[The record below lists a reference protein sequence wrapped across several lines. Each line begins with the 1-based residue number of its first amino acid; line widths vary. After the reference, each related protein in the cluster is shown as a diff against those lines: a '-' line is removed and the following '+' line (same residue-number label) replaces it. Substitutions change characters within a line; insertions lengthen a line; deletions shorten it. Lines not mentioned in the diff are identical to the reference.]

1 MLFSTVALSVILSFL
16 VTERTG
22 LLTGGM
28 VSAGYLAFY
37 FSEPMRI
44 LSTFLLSALIALILR
59 LSREFLILYG
69 RRRFMLSI
77 LLSILFV
84 YALEKAYFIMS
95 PLSLDLRVIGYIIPG
110 LIANDME
117 KQGIIRTSL
126 ALIIVTA
133 LVKLLDI
140 LGGLLAN
147 IGL

>member
-16 VTERTG
+16 VTELTG

-44 LSTFLLSALIALILR
+44 LSTFLLSALIALSLR
-59 LSREFLILYG
+59 RSREFLILYG

-84 YALEKAYFIMS
+84 YALEKAYFILS

-133 LVKLLDI
+133 LVKLISI
-140 LGGLLAN
+140 LGGLL
-147 IGL
+147 

>member
-16 VTERTG
+16 VTELTG

-37 FSEPMRI
+37 FSEPMRL

-84 YALEKAYFIMS
+84 YALEKAYFILS

-133 LVKLLDI
+133 LVKLLSI
-140 LGGLLAN
+140 LGGLL
-147 IGL
+147 

>member
-16 VTERTG
+16 VTELTG

-69 RRRFMLSI
+69 RRRFTLSI

-84 YALEKAYFIMS
+84 YALEKAYFILS

-133 LVKLLDI
+133 LVKLLSI
-140 LGGLLAN
+140 LGGLL
-147 IGL
+147 

>member
-16 VTERTG
+16 VTELTG

-44 LSTFLLSALIALILR
+44 LSTFLLSVLIALILR

-133 LVKLLDI
+133 LVKLLSI
-140 LGGLLAN
+140 LGGLL
-147 IGL
+147 

>member
-16 VTERTG
+16 VTELTG

-44 LSTFLLSALIALILR
+44 LSTFLLSVLIALILR

-84 YALEKAYFIMS
+84 YALEKTYFILS

-117 KQGIIRTSL
+117 KQGVFRTSL

-133 LVKLLDI
+133 LVKLLSI
-140 LGGLLAN
+140 LGGLL
-147 IGL
+147 

>member
-16 VTERTG
+16 VTELTG

-44 LSTFLLSALIALILR
+44 LSTFLLSTLIALILR

-133 LVKLLDI
+133 LVKLLSI
-140 LGGLLAN
+140 LG
-147 IGL
+147 

>member
-16 VTERTG
+16 VTELTG

-84 YALEKAYFIMS
+84 YALAKAYFILS

-133 LVKLLDI
+133 LVKLLSI
-140 LGGLLAN
+140 LGGLL
-147 IGL
+147 

>member
-16 VTERTG
+16 VTELTG

-44 LSTFLLSALIALILR
+44 LSTYLLSALIALILR

-126 ALIIVTA
+126 ALIIVIA
-133 LVKLLDI
+133 LVKLLSI
-140 LGGLLAN
+140 LGGLL
-147 IGL
+147 

>member
-16 VTERTG
+16 VTELTG

-84 YALEKAYFIMS
+84 YALAPPHFIMS

-133 LVKLLDI
+133 LVKLLSI
-140 LGGLLAN
+140 LGGLL
-147 IGL
+147 

>member
-16 VTERTG
+16 VTELTG

-77 LLSILFV
+77 LLSILLV
-84 YALEKAYFIMS
+84 YALEKAYCILS

-133 LVKLLDI
+133 LVKLLSI
-140 LGGLLAN
+140 LGGLL
-147 IGL
+147 

>member
-16 VTERTG
+16 VTELTG

-95 PLSLDLRVIGYIIPG
+95 PLSLHLRVIGYIIPG

-133 LVKLLDI
+133 LVKLLSI
-140 LGGLLAN
+140 LGGLL
-147 IGL
+147 

>member
-16 VTERTG
+16 VTELTG

-84 YALEKAYFIMS
+84 YALEKAYFILS

-133 LVKLLDI
+133 LVKLLSI
-140 LGGLLAN
+140 LGRLL
-147 IGL
+147 

>member
-16 VTERTG
+16 VTELTG

-84 YALEKAYFIMS
+84 SALEKAYFIMS

-133 LVKLLDI
+133 LVKLLSI
-140 LGGLLAN
+140 LGGLL
-147 IGL
+147 

>member
-16 VTERTG
+16 VTELTG

-44 LSTFLLSALIALILR
+44 LSTFHLSALIALILR

-133 LVKLLDI
+133 LVKLLSI
-140 LGGLLAN
+140 LGGLL
-147 IGL
+147 

>member
-1 MLFSTVALSVILSFL
+1 MLFPTVALSVILSFL
-16 VTERTG
+16 VTELTG

-133 LVKLLDI
+133 LVKLLSI
-140 LGGLLAN
+140 LGGLL
-147 IGL
+147 

>member
-16 VTERTG
+16 VTELTG

-44 LSTFLLSALIALILR
+44 LSTFLLSALIAIILR

-133 LVKLLDI
+133 LVKLLSI
-140 LGGLLAN
+140 LGGLL
-147 IGL
+147 

>member
-1 MLFSTVALSVILSFL
+1 MLFSSVALSVILSFL
-16 VTERTG
+16 VTELTG

-84 YALEKAYFIMS
+84 YALEKAYFILS

-133 LVKLLDI
+133 LVKLLSI
-140 LGGLLAN
+140 LGGLL
-147 IGL
+147 

>member
-16 VTERTG
+16 VTELTG

-117 KQGIIRTSL
+117 KQGVFRLPLPS
-126 ALIIVTA
+126 
-133 LVKLLDI
+133 
-140 LGGLLAN
+140 
-147 IGL
+147 

>member
-16 VTERTG
+16 VTELTG

-28 VSAGYLAFY
+28 VSAGYLVFY

-44 LSTFLLSALIALILR
+44 LSTYLLSALIALILR

-84 YALEKAYFIMS
+84 YALEKTYFILS

-133 LVKLLDI
+133 LVKLLSI
-140 LGGLLAN
+140 LGGLL
-147 IGL
+147 

>member
-16 VTERTG
+16 VTELTG

-84 YALEKAYFIMS
+84 YALEKAYFILS

-126 ALIIVTA
+126 ALIIATA
-133 LVKLLDI
+133 LVKLLSI
-140 LGGLLAN
+140 LGGLL
-147 IGL
+147 

>member
-16 VTERTG
+16 VTELTG

-95 PLSLDLRVIGYIIPG
+95 PLSLDLRVIGTIIPG

-117 KQGIIRTSL
+117 KQGVFRTSL

-133 LVKLLDI
+133 LVKLLSI
-140 LGGLLAN
+140 LGGLL
-147 IGL
+147 

>member
-16 VTERTG
+16 VTELTG

-44 LSTFLLSALIALILR
+44 LSTFLLSAIIALILR

-133 LVKLLDI
+133 LVKLLSI
-140 LGGLLAN
+140 LGGV
-147 IGL
+147 

>member
-16 VTERTG
+16 VTELTG

-84 YALEKAYFIMS
+84 YALEQAYFIMS

-133 LVKLLDI
+133 LVKLLSI
-140 LGGLLAN
+140 LGGLL
-147 IGL
+147 

>member
-16 VTERTG
+16 VTELTG

-84 YALEKAYFIMS
+84 YALEKAYFILS

-117 KQGIIRTSL
+117 KQGILRTSL

-133 LVKLLDI
+133 LVKLLSI
-140 LGGLLAN
+140 LGGLL
-147 IGL
+147 

>member
-16 VTERTG
+16 VTELTG

-44 LSTFLLSALIALILR
+44 LSTYLLSALIALILR

-110 LIANDME
+110 LIANDMG

-126 ALIIVTA
+126 ALIIVIA
-133 LVKLLDI
+133 LVKLLSI
-140 LGGLLAN
+140 LGGLL
-147 IGL
+147 

>member
-1 MLFSTVALSVILSFL
+1 MLFSSVALSVILSFL
-16 VTERTG
+16 VTELTG

-84 YALEKAYFIMS
+84 YALEKAYFILS

-117 KQGIIRTSL
+117 KQGVFRTSL

-133 LVKLLDI
+133 LVKLLSI
-140 LGGLLAN
+140 LGGLL
-147 IGL
+147 